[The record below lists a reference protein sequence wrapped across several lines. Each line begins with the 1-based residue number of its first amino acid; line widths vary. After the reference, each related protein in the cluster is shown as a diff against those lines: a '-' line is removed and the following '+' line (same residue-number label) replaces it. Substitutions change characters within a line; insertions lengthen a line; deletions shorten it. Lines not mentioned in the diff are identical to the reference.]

1 MSRRRNRPNLPE
13 ETLRRARL
21 AAGLEAAPA
30 EKPADEA
37 TTPAAATE
45 RARET
50 AAPAVDSRAALRA
63 ARRRK
68 RLARA
73 SEAARQSETMDAEA
87 IAERLRAPTRTVS
100 EGQLREAYAY
110 VLRDLRGMAMLAAV
124 LIGALVVLALAL
136 GV

>member
-21 AAGLEAAPA
+21 AAGLAADKPAEEAAETA
-30 EKPADEA
+30 V
-37 TTPAAATE
+37 ATE
-45 RARET
+45 LTPT
-50 AAPAVDSRAALRA
+50 AESPVADSRAALRA

-68 RLARA
+68 RLERA

-100 EGQLREAYAY
+100 EDQLRAAYAY
-110 VLRDLRGMAMLAAV
+110 VLRDLRGMAMLAAA

>member
-21 AAGLEAAPA
+21 AAGLAADEPA
-30 EKPADEA
+30 EEA
-37 TTPAAATE
+37 KAPTVATE
-45 RARET
+45 LTPT
-50 AAPAVDSRAALRA
+50 AESPVADSRAALRA